1 MAACILGRKLGMTQV
16 FDETGNK
23 IPVTVIEAGP
33 CPVVQ
38 LKTTERD
45 GYAAVQLGFQPQR
58 EKRTTRPRKGHFD
71 AAGVAPTRI
80 LREFPLPEK
89 DESED
94 LQAGHVV
101 NVGIFG
107 RGDVVNVVATSK
119 GKGFQGGMKRH
130 GWKGGRASHGSMFHR
145 SPGSI
150 GNSAQPS
157 RVFPGHRLPGQ
168 MGNKRVTIRHLSVV
182 RVMAERNLI
191 LLKGAVPGPKHGVL
205 EIKRVARGPVIAV
218 AEAEGE

>member
-1 MAACILGRKLGMTQV
+1 MTACILGRKLGMTQV
-16 FDETGNK
+16 FDEMGIK

-38 LKTTERD
+38 LKTMERD

-58 EKRTTRPRKGHFD
+58 EKLTTRPRKGHFD

-80 LREFPLPEK
+80 LREFPLPDE
-89 DESED
+89 DESEA
-94 LQAGHVV
+94 LQVGQVV
-101 NVGIFG
+101 DAGIFG
-107 RGDVVNVVATSK
+107 RGDVVDVAATSK

-130 GWKGGRASHGSMFHR
+130 GWKGGRASHGSQFHR
-145 SPGSI
+145 GPGSI

-168 MGNKRVTIRHLSVV
+168 MGNKRITIRHLSVV
-182 RVMAERNLI
+182 RVMVERNLI
-191 LLKGAVPGPKHGVL
+191 LLKGAVPGAKQGVL
-205 EIKRVARGPVIAV
+205 EIKRVARAPVIA
-218 AEAEGE
+218 AGEAEGK

>member
-1 MAACILGRKLGMTQV
+1 MTGLVGKKVGMTQV
-16 FDETGNK
+16 FDEMGIK

-38 LKTTERD
+38 LKTMERD

-80 LREFPLPEK
+80 LREFPLPDE
-89 DESED
+89 DESEA
-94 LQAGHVV
+94 LQVGQVV
-101 NVGIFG
+101 DAGIFG

-130 GWKGGRASHGSMFHR
+130 GWKGGRASHGSQFHR
-145 SPGSI
+145 APGSI

-168 MGNKRVTIRHLSVV
+168 MGNKRITIRHLSVV
-182 RVMAERNLI
+182 RVMVEQNLI
-191 LLKGAVPGPKHGVL
+191 LLKGAVPGAKQGVL
-205 EIKRVARGPVIAV
+205 EIKRVARAPVITAG
-218 AEAEGE
+218 EAEGE